1 MLGII
6 EITTQIWVYIRVYEF
21 VLINTLEI
29 YLGIVKL
36 WKN

>member
-1 MLGII
+1 MLRIT

-21 VLINTLEI
+21 VLINILGI